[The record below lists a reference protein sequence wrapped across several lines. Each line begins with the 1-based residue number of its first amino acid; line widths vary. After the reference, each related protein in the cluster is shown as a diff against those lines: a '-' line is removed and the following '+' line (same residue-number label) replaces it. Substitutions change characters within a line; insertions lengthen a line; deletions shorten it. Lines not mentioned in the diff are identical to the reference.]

1 MSGAK
6 GKLDLERIVFIGRTY
21 EEYIRMFDLL
31 ESDLIGQR
39 ILDCPAGACS
49 FTAIANQLGG
59 EVTAADI
66 AYYYSEDELAVK
78 GVLDIAHAMSGME
91 KVQDNF
97 VWNYFKSIE
106 GLTEARNA
114 ALTAST
120 KDRKQTPEH
129 YVPVVLPDLPFAD
142 EAFDLILSAHFL
154 FMYSDRLDYEFHL
167 ETVKELM
174 RVTRGELRIFPL
186 VDLSCK
192 RYEHLDRLIDDLVR
206 QGFTTEE
213 LEVPYEFQKGA
224 KQMLK
229 IRRAELFL

>member
-6 GKLDLERIVFIGRTY
+6 ENLIWRELFLLAGPMRNIYVCLICWNQILSAREFWIVLR
-21 EEYIRMFDLL
+21 
-31 ESDLIGQR
+31 S
-39 ILDCPAGACS
+39 ACS

-142 EAFDLILSAHFL
+142 EAFDLTLSAHFL

-206 QGFTTEE
+206 QGFTCRGTRGS
-213 LEVPYEFQKGA
+213 L
-224 KQMLK
+224 
-229 IRRAELFL
+229 

>member
-31 ESDLIGQR
+31 ESDLIGQS

-49 FTAIANQLGG
+49 FTAIANRLGG

-66 AYYYSEDELAVK
+66 AYYYSEDELADK
-78 GVLDIAHAMSGME
+78 GAQDIAHAMSGME

-120 KDRKQTPEH
+120 KDRRQTPQR
-129 YVPVVLPDLPFAD
+129 YVPVILPDLPFAD
-142 EAFDLILSAHFL
+142 EAFDLTLSAHFL

-206 QGFTTEE
+206 QGFTAEE

>member
-21 EEYIRMFDLL
+21 EEYLRMFDLL

-59 EVTAADI
+59 DVTAADI
-66 AYYYSEDELAVK
+66 AYYYSEDELADK
-78 GVLDIAHAMSGME
+78 GVQDIAHAMSGME

-120 KDRKQTPEH
+120 KDRRQTPER

-142 EAFDLILSAHFL
+142 EAFDLTLSAHFL

-167 ETVKELM
+167 KAVKELM

-192 RYEHLDRLIDDLVR
+192 RYEYLDRLIDDLVR
-206 QGFTTEE
+206 QGFTAEE

>member
-31 ESDLIGQR
+31 ESDLIGKS

-66 AYYYSEDELAVK
+66 AYYYSEDELADK
-78 GVLDIAHAMSGME
+78 GAQDIAHAMSGVE

-120 KDRKQTPEH
+120 KDRRQTPER
-129 YVPVVLPDLPFAD
+129 YVPVILPDLPFAD
-142 EAFDLILSAHFL
+142 EAFDLTLSAHFL

-192 RYEHLDRLIDDLVR
+192 RYKHLDRLIDDLVR
-206 QGFTTEE
+206 QGFTAEE